1 MPVGHFGLR
10 HSTRMAGTPFT
21 AQLGAGTY
29 KCTPLDS
36 RAGSNMR
43 VAIEKQT
50 HTIYGH
56 HICQD
61 KGHSAYCPTRRC
73 THNPPLCLS
82 LSTARLLRLMYAL
95 VFIILLLSLDLP
107 TVRQF
112 LLRQTQL
119 KCVMFGQLKDTKGVN
134 DTVKVLK
141 CCGISIFICSFLK
154 VPCQCLHTLCSVG
167 GVFS

>member
-1 MPVGHFGLR
+1 MAYVILPAWLGPLSLLNWGLAHTSAPHWIRVRVQICGWQLRSR
-10 HSTRMAGTPFT
+10 HILYMA
-21 AQLGAGTY
+21 
-29 KCTPLDS
+29 
-36 RAGSNMR
+36 
-43 VAIEKQT
+43 
-50 HTIYGH
+50 TIYA
-56 HICQD
+56 
-61 KGHSAYCPTRRC
+61 KTKVLHSAYCPTRRC

>member
-1 MPVGHFGLR
+1 
-10 HSTRMAGTPFT
+10 MAGTPFT
-21 AQLGAGTY
+21 AQLGAGAY

-56 HICQD
+56 YICQD
-61 KGHSAYCPTRRC
+61 KGPIFS
-73 THNPPLCLS
+73 LLS
-82 LSTARLLRLMYAL
+82 YRKVYTPSTTLLKSTARLLRLMYAL

-154 VPCQCLHTLCSVG
+154 VPCHCLHTLCSVG
-167 GVFS
+167 GAFS